1 MDEVSI
7 IGLDLAKQAFQ
18 VHGAHGSGAPLFNRK
33 LRRAEVLKF
42 FGKLPRC
49 LVGMEACA
57 SSHHW
62 AREITA
68 LGHDVRLIPPQYVK
82 PFVKRG
88 KTDAADAA
96 AICEAVSRPTMRF
109 VPVKSAEQQAAVM
122 VLRTRALLVRERT
135 QSINALRGHMGEL
148 GVVATSGLANV
159 KALAAVVRDGEDV
172 RLPRAARLALME
184 IVETI
189 ESLSARIERLEREI
203 VVEARRDADM
213 RRLATIPGVG
223 PIIAMAIKAFV
234 PDPDGFTS
242 ARHFAAWIGLTPKA
256 HSSGGKERLG
266 RISKMGN
273 TELRSLLTTGAT
285 SVLRHVRD
293 REKVWPWL
301 KEMLVRRPFK
311 VVAVALANK
320 IARTI
325 WALLTNGGVYRAPGA
340 TTAAIVPG

>member
-1 MDEVSI
+1 MEEVTT
-7 IGLDLAKQAFQ
+7 IGLDLAKQVFQ
-18 VHGAHGSGAPLFNRK
+18 VHGANRAGVPVINRK
-33 LRRAEVLKF
+33 LRRAEVLRF
-42 FGKLPRC
+42 FERLPPC

-62 AREITA
+62 AREISA

-88 KTDAADAA
+88 KTDAADAE
-96 AICEAVSRPTMRF
+96 AICEAVTRPTMRF

-135 QSINALRGHMGEL
+135 QSINALRGHLGEL
-148 GVVATSGLANV
+148 GIIASSGVANIKTLAV
-159 KALAAVVRDGEDV
+159 IIRDGEDT
-172 RLPRAARLALME
+172 RLPRAARFALLE
-184 IVETI
+184 ILEAI
-189 ESLSARIERLEREI
+189 EDLSARIDRLEREI
-203 VVEARRDADM
+203 VAEARRDADL

-223 PIIAMAIKAFV
+223 PIIAMAVKAFV
-234 PDPDGFTS
+234 PDPGGFAS

-273 TELRSLLTTGAT
+273 AELRSLLTTGAT
-285 SVLRHVRD
+285 SVLRHARD
-293 REKVWPWL
+293 RERVWPWL
-301 KEMLVRRPFK
+301 KEMLARRPFK

-325 WALLTNGGVYRAPGA
+325 WALLTAGGTYRAPTPTQAA
-340 TTAAIVPG
+340 TMPG